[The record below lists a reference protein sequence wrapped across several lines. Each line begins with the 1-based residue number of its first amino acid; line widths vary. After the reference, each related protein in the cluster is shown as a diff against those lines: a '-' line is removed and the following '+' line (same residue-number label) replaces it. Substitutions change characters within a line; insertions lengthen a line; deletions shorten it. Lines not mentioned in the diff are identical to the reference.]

1 MKVHCK
7 DRKIGHITQ
16 GQKERTIQ
24 SQGQKEVKAQRQE
37 QKDRRTP
44 QRRHKDRA
52 GKDISETRTDG
63 KDIPE
68 KQGKNKK
75 HKGKAQLGDQDR
87 RRDTPEPTYIQG
99 KDNQTTDGFRSEK
112 FPFRE
117 MLVF

>member
-1 MKVHCK
+1 MKVQCK

-68 KQGKNKK
+68 KQGKHKK
-75 HKGKAQLGDQDR
+75 QKRKAHLKIRTEGETPQSLYSRQGQPNHR
-87 RRDTPEPTYIQG
+87 RISLR
-99 KDNQTTDGFRSEK
+99 KVSF
-112 FPFRE
+112 
-117 MLVF
+117 